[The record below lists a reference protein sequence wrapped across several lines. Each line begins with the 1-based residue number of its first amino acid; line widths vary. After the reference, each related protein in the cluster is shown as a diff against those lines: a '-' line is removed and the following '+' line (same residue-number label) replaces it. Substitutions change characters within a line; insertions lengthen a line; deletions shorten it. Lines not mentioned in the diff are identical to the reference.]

1 MKKIYTAIDIG
12 SDTIKFI
19 VGEYFKNKLNIL
31 SIHEEK
37 SKGIRKGLIVD
48 PNLAINSIK
57 DGIKEINNNLGINI
71 KKVIV
76 GVPSYNSKFMFVTGE
91 VDISNDEVITTD
103 NINNLIKTSV
113 YSKVEQEYELITV
126 VPLTFLIDGTKED
139 NVIGKT
145 GNKLGIKGIMITA
158 PKKNVYSVLSV
169 MEGAG
174 LEVIDITVSALGD
187 YFEVRNDNL
196 DKKIGAIINLGHETT
211 TVSVFNRGKLMNTE
225 TIQLGGI
232 NIDKDLA
239 YMFNINI
246 FDAREIKEKFASSHK
261 RFIALNDVYEV
272 KNTAGELI
280 KLNQIEVTE
289 IVMDRLAEI
298 LRLAQKQILLLTKQN
313 ISYIVITG
321 GLTEIRAFKN
331 LVYEILGKD
340 VIIYT
345 EDTLGTRD
353 NKYITSIGMIK
364 YFIDKMETRGREY
377 SMIDEADE
385 DLLINPNNKSI
396 KGKSSITKIFGNFIG
411 TKED

>member
-12 SDTIKFI
+12 SDTIKFV

-31 SIHEEK
+31 ATYEQK
-37 SKGIRKGLIVD
+37 AKGIRKGLIVD

-57 DGIKEINNNLGINI
+57 DGIKEINNNLGIDI

-76 GVPSYNSKFMFVTGE
+76 GVPSYNAKFMFVTSEIEITG
-91 VDISNDEVITTD
+91 DAITTD
-103 NINNLIKTSV
+103 DVNNLIKASV
-113 YSKVEQEYELITV
+113 YSKVEQDYELITV
-126 VPLTFLIDGTKED
+126 LPLTFLIDGEKETK
-139 NVIGKT
+139 VVGKT
-145 GNKLGIKGIMITA
+145 GNKLEIKGIMISA

-174 LEVIDITVSALGD
+174 LEVVDITVSALGD
-187 YFEVRNDNL
+187 YYEVRNDNL
-196 DKKIGAIINLGHETT
+196 DKNIGAIINLGHETT
-211 TVSVFNRGKLMNTE
+211 NVSVFSRGKLMNTE

-232 NIDKDLA
+232 NVDKDLA
-239 YMFNINI
+239 YMFNINV

-272 KNTAGELI
+272 KNTAGEVI

-289 IVMDRLAEI
+289 IVMDRLAEL

-345 EDTLGTRD
+345 EDTLGARN

-364 YFIDKMETRGREY
+364 YFMDKMEVRGKEY
-377 SMIDEADE
+377 SMIDEQDE
-385 DLLINPNNKSI
+385 ELLINPNNKNS
-396 KGKSSITKIFGNFIG
+396 KGKAGITKIFGNFIG

>member
-12 SDTIKFI
+12 SDTIKFV

-31 SIHEEK
+31 ATYEQK
-37 SKGIRKGLIVD
+37 AKGIRKGLIVD

-57 DGIKEINNNLGINI
+57 DGIKEINNNLGIDI

-76 GVPSYNSKFMFVTGE
+76 GVPSYNAKFMIVTSEIEITG
-91 VDISNDEVITTD
+91 DGITTD
-103 NINNLIKTSV
+103 DVNNLIKASV
-113 YSKVEQEYELITV
+113 YSKVEQDYELITV
-126 VPLTFLIDGTKED
+126 LPLTFLIDGEKETK
-139 NVIGKT
+139 VVGKT
-145 GNKLGIKGIMITA
+145 GNKLEIKGIMISA

-174 LEVIDITVSALGD
+174 LEVVDITVSALGD
-187 YFEVRNDNL
+187 YYEVRNDNL
-196 DKKIGAIINLGHETT
+196 DKNIGAIINLGHETT
-211 TVSVFNRGKLMNTE
+211 NVSVFSRGKLMNTE

-232 NIDKDLA
+232 NVDKDLA
-239 YMFNINI
+239 YMFNINV

-272 KNTAGELI
+272 KNTAGEVI

-289 IVMDRLAEI
+289 IVMDRLAEL

-345 EDTLGTRD
+345 EDTLGARN

-364 YFIDKMETRGREY
+364 YFMDKMEVRGKEY
-377 SMIDEADE
+377 SMIDEQDE
-385 DLLINPNNKSI
+385 ELLINPNNKNS
-396 KGKSSITKIFGNFIG
+396 KGKAGITKIFGNFIG

>member
-12 SDTIKFI
+12 SDTIKFV

-31 SIHEEK
+31 ATYEQK
-37 SKGIRKGLIVD
+37 AKGIRKGLIVD

-57 DGIKEINNNLGINI
+57 DGIKEINNNLGIDI

-76 GVPSYNSKFMFVTGE
+76 GAPSYNAKFMIVTSEIEITG
-91 VDISNDEVITTD
+91 DAITTD
-103 NINNLIKTSV
+103 DVNNLIKASV
-113 YSKVEQEYELITV
+113 YSKVEQDYELITV
-126 VPLTFLIDGTKED
+126 LPLTFLIDGEKETK
-139 NVIGKT
+139 VVGKT
-145 GNKLGIKGIMITA
+145 GNKLEIKGIMISA

-174 LEVIDITVSALGD
+174 LEVVDITVSALGD
-187 YFEVRNDNL
+187 YYEVRNDNL
-196 DKKIGAIINLGHETT
+196 DKNIGAIINLGHETT
-211 TVSVFNRGKLMNTE
+211 NVSVFSRGKLMNTE

-232 NIDKDLA
+232 NVDKDLA
-239 YMFNINI
+239 YMFNINV

-272 KNTAGELI
+272 KNTAGEVI

-289 IVMDRLAEI
+289 IVMDRLAEL

-345 EDTLGTRD
+345 EDTLGARN
-353 NKYITSIGMIK
+353 NKYTTSIGMIK
-364 YFIDKMETRGREY
+364 YFIDKMEVRGKEY
-377 SMIDEADE
+377 SMIDEQDE
-385 DLLINPNNKSI
+385 ELLINPNNKNS
-396 KGKSSITKIFGNFIG
+396 KGKAGITKIFGNFIG

>member
-12 SDTIKFI
+12 SDTIKFV

-31 SIHEEK
+31 ATYEQK
-37 SKGIRKGLIVD
+37 AKGIRKGLIVD

-57 DGIKEINNNLGINI
+57 DGIKEINNNLGIDI

-76 GVPSYNSKFMFVTGE
+76 GVPSYNAKFMFVTSEIEITG
-91 VDISNDEVITTD
+91 DAITTD
-103 NINNLIKTSV
+103 DVNNLIKASV
-113 YSKVEQEYELITV
+113 YSKVEQDYELITV
-126 VPLTFLIDGTKED
+126 LPLTFLIDGEKETK
-139 NVIGKT
+139 VVGKT
-145 GNKLGIKGIMITA
+145 GNKLEIKGIMISA

-174 LEVIDITVSALGD
+174 LEVVDITVSALGD
-187 YFEVRNDNL
+187 YYEVRNDNL
-196 DKKIGAIINLGHETT
+196 DKNIGAIINLGHETT
-211 TVSVFNRGKLMNTE
+211 NVSVFSRGKLMNTE

-232 NIDKDLA
+232 NVDKDLA
-239 YMFNINI
+239 YMFNINV

-272 KNTAGELI
+272 KNTAGEVI

-289 IVMDRLAEI
+289 IVMDRLAEL

-345 EDTLGTRD
+345 EDTLGARN

-364 YFIDKMETRGREY
+364 YFMDKMEVRGKEY
-377 SMIDEADE
+377 SMIDEQDE
-385 DLLINPNNKSI
+385 ELLINPNNKNS
-396 KGKSSITKIFGNFIG
+396 KGKASITKIFGNFIG